1 MPGATSLSFTNN
13 GPFTVIPLV
22 KTNPNKTWNRTRPYD
37 HETMINAKVFFGEK
51 DEEQNNGNGFVYY
64 AVSESEAPVQSGRV
78 DSLGTMIFEPAAGD
92 VKGPFTM
99 VAGLTR
105 KLNGKEQRIVVAGDA
120 DFLSNQEISRMEN
133 ANFVF
138 STTLFR
144 WMSGGEFPIDTSR
157 PEAKDKKSNTSIDKV
172 KFLRILY
179 LWIFPA
185 IVLAAGAVLLIR
197 RKRK

>member
-1 MPGATSLSFTNN
+1 MEPHTAFDL
-13 GPFTVIPLV
+13 
-22 KTNPNKTWNRTRPYD
+22 
-37 HETMINAKVFFGEK
+37 ETMINARVSFGEK
-51 DEEQNNGNGFVYY
+51 EEDPENSGGGFIMY
-64 AVSESEAPVQSGRV
+64 AGGGSEAPEKPKRS

-105 KLNGKEQRIVVAGDA
+105 KVNGKEQRIVVAGDA

-138 STTLFR
+138 TTTLFR
-144 WMSGGEFPIDTSR
+144 WMSGGDFPIDTSR
-157 PEAKDKKSNTSIDKV
+157 PEAKDKKVNTTIDKV